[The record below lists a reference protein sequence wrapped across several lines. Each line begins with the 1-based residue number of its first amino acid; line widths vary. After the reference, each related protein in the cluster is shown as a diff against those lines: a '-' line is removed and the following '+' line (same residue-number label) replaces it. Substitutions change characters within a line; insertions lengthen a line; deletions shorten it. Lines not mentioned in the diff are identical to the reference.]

1 LVQGLLWRGL
11 RLQKAL
17 SVSAVSEAG
26 ADVTTA
32 LVTGANGFVGRA
44 LIDGLRR
51 CGWDVRAAV
60 RNPAAAEVLAPG
72 IPVAV
77 VGDVDGDTD
86 WGDALRDVDVVFHLA
101 ARVHVMDERAV
112 DPLAE
117 FRRVNTEGTMRLG
130 RAAATRGVRRLI
142 YLSTIKVNG
151 ERTSAAPFRA
161 ADPACPEDPY
171 AVSKWEAE
179 QGLRAL
185 ASETDLEVT
194 VVRPPLVYGPGVKGN
209 LLRLLAIVDRE
220 TWLPLASVRNARSL
234 IGLRNL
240 VDVLIQCATN
250 PMAANQTL
258 LVSDGEDLSTPELV
272 RRLARVLGR
281 RPRLIAVPSLLLRLV
296 ARLFGQSAAF
306 ERLTGSLQIDAN
318 ETRSRLAWA
327 PPQTVDQGL
336 AETAEWFRATK
347 AD

>member
-1 LVQGLLWRGL
+1 M
-11 RLQKAL
+11 
-17 SVSAVSEAG
+17 SAACEDG
-26 ADVTTA
+26 AAVTTA

-51 CGWDVRAAV
+51 SGWQVRAAV
-60 RNPAAAEVLAPG
+60 RSPAAAEVLAPG
-72 IPVAV
+72 TPVTV
-77 VGDVDGDTD
+77 VGAVDGDTD
-86 WGDALRDVDVVFHLA
+86 WADALRGVDVVFHLA
-101 ARVHVMDERAV
+101 ARVHVMDEHAV

-117 FRRVNTEGTMRLG
+117 FRRVNTDGTLRLG

-151 ERTSAAPFRA
+151 ERTSSEPFRA

-179 QGLRAL
+179 QGLRSL
-185 ASETDLEVT
+185 ASEADLEVT

-209 LLRLLAIVDRE
+209 LLRLLATVDRE
-220 TWLPLASVRNARSL
+220 TWLPLARVRNARSL
-234 IGLRNL
+234 IGLGNL
-240 VDVLIQCATN
+240 VDVLIQCAN
-250 PMAANQTL
+250 SPQAANETL

-272 RRLARVLGR
+272 RRLATVLGR
-281 RPRLIAVPSLLLRLV
+281 RPRLIAVPSLLLRM
-296 ARLFGQSAAF
+296 AAKLLGRGAQF
-306 ERLTGSLQIDAN
+306 DRLTGSLQIDAN
-318 ETRSRLAWA
+318 ETRSRLGWA

-336 AETAEWFRATK
+336 AETAEWFLATK

>member
-1 LVQGLLWRGL
+1 VG
-11 RLQKAL
+11 
-17 SVSAVSEAG
+17 AVSNEG

-51 CGWDVRAAV
+51 RGWDVRAAV
-60 RNPAAAEVLAPG
+60 RNSAAAEALAPG
-72 IPVAV
+72 STVVV

-86 WGDALRDVDVVFHLA
+86 WSDALRDVDVVFHLA

-130 RAAATRGVRRLI
+130 HAAAARGVRRLV

-151 ERTSAAPFRA
+151 ERTSSEPFRA

-179 QGLRAL
+179 QGLRSL

-209 LLRLLAIVDRE
+209 LLRLLATLDRE
-220 TWLPLASVRNARSL
+220 TWLPLAGVRNARSL
-234 IGLRNL
+234 IGLENL
-240 VDVLIQCATN
+240 VDVLIQCANN
-250 PMAANQTL
+250 PRAVNQTL

-272 RRLARVLGR
+272 RRLARALGR
-281 RPRLIAVPSLLLRLV
+281 RQRLIMVPPFLLRM
-296 ARLFGQSAAF
+296 AAKLSGRGAEF

-318 ETRSRLAWA
+318 ETRSRLAWT

-336 AETAEWFRATK
+336 AETAEWFLASK
-347 AD
+347 AN